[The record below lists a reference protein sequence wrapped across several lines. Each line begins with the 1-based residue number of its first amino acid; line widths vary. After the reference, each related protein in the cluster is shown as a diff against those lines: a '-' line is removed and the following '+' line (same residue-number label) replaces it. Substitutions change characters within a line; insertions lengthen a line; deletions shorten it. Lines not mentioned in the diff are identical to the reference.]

1 MAGTRIKGITI
12 DLGVNTKP
20 VTEGFQK
27 INKDLRETDRT
38 LKDID
43 KGLKLDPKN
52 AELLAQKTK
61 YLAQAIEETDKKLQ
75 EEQKILKELEQ
86 QDGGTGKYAKQIDA
100 VKREIE
106 DTKQKQEQYKN
117 ELEKT
122 EKVTEDLGNASENAA
137 DKQQDLGKSFETASL
152 KAQLLHDG
160 IQLAAK
166 AVGKLIEFVGDSIK
180 ASSEYADNMLT
191 MATVTGLSTDQL
203 QEYQYMSEL
212 VDVSLDTITG
222 SLSKLTKNMASANGG
237 NKAMTANFEKLGVAI
252 TDSSGNLRSAD
263 DVFTDAITALGNISN
278 ETERDALAMQI
289 FGKSAQDLNPMIE
302 AGADAIEAFR
312 QEAHDMGY
320 VLDEDTLSSLGA
332 VDDAFQ
338 RLNLA
343 TTVVQNQIGA
353 VLAPVI
359 ADIAQKFM
367 EWAQSV
373 DWDAVAEK
381 VRMFVEGAVL
391 VIQTAVPIIQGLIQ
405 MVIFIFQSLWDFAQS
420 LWDFFSDMWD
430 GIVKV
435 IQDAKDAMQ
444 PIIEGVVNFFQSI
457 WDIVDKVIGKIKDFT
472 DMISGAISK
481 AGEFMSGGFGK
492 VASFFG
498 FGGGGSGGF
507 GPSSFDTFTRPAYAS
522 GGYNLSTSVT
532 INNYST
538 PVSGQFADRVAE
550 VVNIKLG
557 RMLK

>member
-1 MAGTRIKGITI
+1 MAGTKIKGITI

-38 LKDID
+38 LKDIE

-52 AELLAQKTK
+52 AELLAQKAK
-61 YLAQAIEETDKKLQ
+61 YLAQAIEETNKKLE
-75 EEQKILKELEQ
+75 EEQKILDELEK

-106 DTKQKQEQYKN
+106 DTKQKQEGYKKS
-117 ELEKT
+117 LEQT
-122 EKVTEDLGNASENAA
+122 EKATTDLGNASQDAGK
-137 DKQQDLGKSFETASL
+137 KQEDLGKQFEISSL
-152 KAQLLHDG
+152 KAQLMHDG
-160 IQLAAK
+160 IELAVK
-166 AVGKLIEFVGDSIK
+166 ALGEMVKFVGDSIK

-263 DVFTDAITALGNISN
+263 DVFQDAITALGSIQN

-289 FGKSAQDLNPMIE
+289 FGKSAQDLNPLIE
-302 AGADAIEAFR
+302 AGAGNIQAFR
-312 QEAHDMGY
+312 DEAHNMGY
-320 VLDEDTLSSLGA
+320 VLDEETLGSLGA

-338 RLNLA
+338 RLDLA

-359 ADIAQKFM
+359 ADIATKFM

-373 DWDAVAEK
+373 DWEAFGQKIKTFID
-381 VRMFVEGAVL
+381 GAIL
-391 VIQTAVPIIQGLIQ
+391 VIQTVVPIIWGIIQQIIAFWQG
-405 MVIFIFQSLWDFAQS
+405 FWDFAQGF
-420 LWDFFSDMWD
+420 WDFMVLCWD
-430 GIVKV
+430 GIVKTV
-435 IQDAKDAMQ
+435 QDAKDALQ
-444 PIIEGVVNFFQSI
+444 PIIDGIVNFFQSV
-457 WDIVDKVIGKIKDFT
+457 WDIVDKVVGKIGDF
-472 DMISGAISK
+472 IGVIKGAIDK

-507 GPSSFDTFTRPAYAS
+507 GPSSMATFTRPAYAS
-522 GGYNLSTSVT
+522 GGYSLSTAVT

-538 PVSGQFADRVAE
+538 PVTGAFADRVAE
-550 VVNIKLG
+550 VVNEKLG